1 MLDERFSIQ
10 TNDELALSQRIRH
23 LIDSLA
29 ELWQRPHQP
38 SSERLQHIVEFVIEF
53 PEPYRAMA
61 MTKVAEYLVDAM
73 GLHYLDIM
81 TTFRQKAEEEGID
94 TEEREGTL
102 QDIMADLYPAMMRL
116 NRSISIHSLD
126 DLINLSNITFGLYGL
141 SQVNSAERAQ
151 RWLYRL
157 PRLYH
162 DQLAQE
168 HLITDSQ
175 GQVTI
180 SLQAEIRSSAKKQ
193 PQFITVTGRTT
204 FSWNLPDPGLT
215 TTTNPAITNPNIV
228 RTKTEMVA

>member
-10 TNDELALSQRIRH
+10 TSDEQMLSQNIRH
-23 LIDSLA
+23 LIESLA

-38 SSERLQHIVEFVIEF
+38 SPERLRNIIEFVVHF
-53 PEPYRAMA
+53 SEPYRSMA

-94 TEEREGTL
+94 AEEREGAL
-102 QDIMADLYPAMMRL
+102 QDIMAELYPTMMRL
-116 NRSISIHSLD
+116 NRNISIHSLD

-141 SQVNSAERAQ
+141 SEVNSAERAQ

-157 PRLYH
+157 PRLYY

-168 HLITDSQ
+168 HLISSTH
-175 GQVTI
+175 GQVTLSI
-180 SLQAEIRSSAKKQ
+180 QAEIRSSATKQ
-193 PQFITVTGRTT
+193 PQLTVTGQAT
-204 FSWNLPDPGLT
+204 FSWNLPDPHT
-215 TTTNPAITNPNIV
+215 TTKTNPAITNPNTV
-228 RTKTEMVA
+228 RPKTEMVA

>member
-10 TNDELALSQRIRH
+10 TNNEQVLSQNTRH
-23 LIDSLA
+23 LIESLA

-38 SSERLQHIVEFVIEF
+38 SPERLQNIIEFVVDF

-61 MTKVAEYLVDAM
+61 MTKVAEYLVDVM

-94 TEEREGTL
+94 TEEREGAL
-102 QDIMADLYPAMMRL
+102 KDIMAELYPTMMRL

-126 DLINLSNITFGLYGL
+126 DLINLGNITFGLYGL

-162 DQLAQE
+162 DQLVQE
-168 HLITDSQ
+168 HLITGPQ

-180 SLQAEIRSSAKKQ
+180 SLQAEIRSSVTKQ
-193 PQFITVTGRTT
+193 PQFTVTGQAI
-204 FSWNLPDPGLT
+204 FSWNLPDSRLT
-215 TTTNPAITNPNIV
+215 TTPNPTIADSNIDEP
-228 RTKTEMVA
+228 TTALVA

>member
-10 TNDELALSQRIRH
+10 TNDEPALSQNTRH
-23 LIDSLA
+23 LIESLA

-38 SSERLQHIVEFVIEF
+38 SPERLRNIIEFVVQF
-53 PEPYRAMA
+53 PEPYRVMA
-61 MTKVAEYLVDAM
+61 MTKVAEYLVDVM

-94 TEEREGTL
+94 MEEREGAL
-102 QDIMADLYPAMMRL
+102 QDITAELYPAMMRL
-116 NRSISIHSLD
+116 NRSVSIHSLD

-168 HLITDSQ
+168 HLITSPQ
-175 GQVTI
+175 GQVTL
-180 SLQAEIRSSAKKQ
+180 SFQAEIRSSVTKQ
-193 PQFITVTGRTT
+193 SQFTLTGQATL
-204 FSWNLPDPGLT
+204 SWNLPDPGIAPST
-215 TTTNPAITNPNIV
+215 SPALANPNNAGS
-228 RTKTEMVA
+228 TTALAA